1 MSKKNTEANI
11 CVWRICKQLFGAQS
25 YQANAIFS
33 GADQDLNCS
42 ETWKKAGGQQ
52 ILDAPDSWLDW
63 MCHLT
68 SDCAQINRTNFTD
81 VKWMPISFASF
92 DWVVSPPGDQ
102 PQVSSLMS
110 TLTFGLTSWIYLWL
124 QSMSNINWSAPYL
137 RIWSWKWPRRR
148 FHRCWRK
155 WRPPC

>member
-1 MSKKNTEANI
+1 
-11 CVWRICKQLFGAQS
+11 
-25 YQANAIFS
+25 
-33 GADQDLNCS
+33 
-42 ETWKKAGGQQ
+42 
-52 ILDAPDSWLDW
+52 
-63 MCHLT
+63 
-68 SDCAQINRTNFTD
+68 
-81 VKWMPISFASF
+81 MPISFVSF

-155 WRPPC
+155 WRPPCRAKVAVWCAVNVSLLQKGKVRNRTLIQSKSMLVEQEYVMDILSAHLRSSPWTVNWSWNCNQTNSSVVRFS